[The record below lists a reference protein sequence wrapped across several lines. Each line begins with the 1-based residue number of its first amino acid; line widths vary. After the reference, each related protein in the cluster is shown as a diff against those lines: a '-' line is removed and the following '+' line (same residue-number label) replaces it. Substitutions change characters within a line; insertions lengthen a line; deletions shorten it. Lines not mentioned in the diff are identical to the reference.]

1 MEKVRFTHDLIV
13 LGSGSAGLSLA
24 SVAARFGVKVAL
36 IDKGTLG
43 GDCLHYGCVP
53 SKTLIHSAKVAH
65 LARRSAEY
73 GVKTGTVEIDFPT
86 VMQRIRGVIN
96 TIQEHTDNP
105 DRFRKMGCD
114 VWTETQAHFVD
125 PHTVDVGGNG
135 STGLTTGKITG
146 KKIAICV
153 GSRPA
158 TVPIPGLAETGF
170 LTNETVFSLTKQPRS
185 LIIIGS
191 GPIGCELAQ
200 AFQRLGSQV
209 ILANRS
215 DQILGKEDR
224 DMQNVMR
231 DVFQHEGIDLRLGI
245 AMKEVKKENGMK
257 VLVYEKDGKRETIE
271 AEEILVAVGRTSN
284 ADTLNVEN
292 AGVMLDERGY
302 VRTDARL
309 RTSQKHIYA
318 AGDITG
324 HLQFTH
330 SAGYEAGIIVSNAIL
345 HFPAKINLDTIP
357 WTTFTDPEV
366 ASVGFN
372 ETRAKEKNIAYRTS
386 VFPFEHQDR
395 ALAESENRGFI
406 KLLLG
411 KKDTLLGCQII
422 GPNAGELIHE
432 WIIAYNAKIP
442 LKKLSRM
449 VHVYP
454 TLAMGNQQ
462 AAGEYLGSKFLNPR
476 TRWWLRKI
484 FGYRNIAIDSLPDEA
499 SR

>member
-1 MEKVRFTHDLIV
+1 MQFTHDLIV
-13 LGSGSAGLSLA
+13 LGGGSAGLSLA
-24 SVAARFGVKVAL
+24 SVAARLGVKVAL
-36 IDKGTLG
+36 IDKETLG

-65 LARRSAEY
+65 LAQRGKEY
-73 GVKTGTVEIDFPT
+73 GISTGAVEINFPA
-86 VMQRIRGVIN
+86 VMEHVRKVID

-114 VWTETQAHFVD
+114 VWTETQATFVD
-125 PHTVDVGGNG
+125 PYKLDIGGK
-135 STGLTTGKITG
+135 TITA

-153 GSRPA
+153 GSRP
-158 TVPIPGLAETGF
+158 TNIPLPGLKEAGF
-170 LTNETVFSLTKQPRS
+170 LTNETVFSLTKQPKS
-185 LIIIGS
+185 LLIIGS

-200 AFQRLGSQV
+200 AFQRLGTKV

-224 DMQNVMR
+224 DVQDVLRN
-231 DVFQHEGIDLRLGI
+231 VFQQEGMDLRLGI
-245 AMKEVKKENGMK
+245 SMKEIKNENGMK
-257 VLVYEKDGKRETIE
+257 VLVYEKDGKQETIG
-271 AEEILVAVGRTSN
+271 ADEILVAVGRTSN
-284 ADTLNVEN
+284 ADTLKMEN
-292 AGVMLDERGY
+292 AGVALDERGY
-302 VRTDARL
+302 VKTDAKL

-318 AGDITG
+318 AGDVTG

-330 SAGYEAGIIVSNAIL
+330 SASYEAGVIVSNALL
-345 HFPAKINLDTIP
+345 HFPAKINLDAIP

-366 ASVGFN
+366 ASIGLN
-372 ETRAKEKNIAYRTS
+372 ETRAKEKNIEYHMS
-386 VFPFEHQDR
+386 MFPFEYQDR
-395 ALAESENRGFI
+395 ALAESENKGFI

-411 KKDTLLGCQII
+411 SGDTLLGCQIV
-422 GPNAGELIHE
+422 GPHAGELIHE
-432 WIIAYNAKIP
+432 WIVAYNAKIP

-454 TLAMGNQQ
+454 TLAMANQQ

-484 FGYRNIAIDSLPDEA
+484 FGYRNTKIDGVNVE
-499 SR
+499 

>member
-1 MEKVRFTHDLIV
+1 VTYTHDLIV
-13 LGSGSAGLSLA
+13 LGGGSAGLSLA
-24 SVAARFGVKVAL
+24 SVAARLGVKVAL
-36 IDKGTLG
+36 VDKENLG

-65 LARRSAEY
+65 LARHGMDY
-73 GVKTGTVEIDFPT
+73 GVKTGNVDTDFPA
-86 VMQRIRGVIN
+86 VMKRVRAVID

-114 VWTETQAHFVD
+114 VWTETRAVFVD
-125 PHTVDVGGNG
+125 PHTIDLGGDG
-135 STGLTTGKITG
+135 STGLTTGKITA

-158 TVPIPGLAETGF
+158 TVPIPGLKEAGY
-170 LTNETVFSLTKQPRS
+170 LTNETVFSLTEQPKR

-200 AFQRLGSQV
+200 AFQRLGTQV
-209 ILANRS
+209 ILINRS
-215 DQILGKEDR
+215 DQILGKEDK
-224 DMQNVMR
+224 
-231 DVFQHEGIDLRLGI
+231 DVQSVLRGFFESEGIDLRLGI
-245 AMKEVKKENGMK
+245 EMKEVKKENGMK
-257 VLVYEKDGKRETIE
+257 VLVYEQNGKQLTAE
-271 AEEILVAVGRTSN
+271 AEEILIAVGRTSN
-284 ADTLNVEN
+284 ADTLKVEN
-292 AGVMLDERGY
+292 AGVELDERGY
-302 VRTDARL
+302 VKTNAKL

-318 AGDITG
+318 AGDVTG

-330 SAGYEAGIIVSNAIL
+330 SAGYEAGIIVSNALL
-345 HFPAKINLDTIP
+345 HFPAKTNFDSIP

-366 ASVGFN
+366 ASVGLN
-372 ETRAKEKNIAYRTS
+372 EIRAKERGIEYRTS
-386 VFPFEHQDR
+386 VFPFEYQDR
-395 ALAESENRGFI
+395 ALAEGENTGFI

-411 KKDTLLGCQII
+411 KKDTLLGCQIV

-432 WIIAYNAKIP
+432 WIVAYNAKIP

-462 AAGEYLGSKFLNPR
+462 AAGEYLGSKFLTPR
-476 TRWWLRKI
+476 TRWWLRTI
-484 FGYRNIAIDSLPDEA
+484 FGYRNIAIDE
-499 SR
+499 SRKE

>member
-1 MEKVRFTHDLIV
+1 MEFTHDLIV
-13 LGSGSAGLSLA
+13 LGGGSAGLSLA
-24 SVAARFGVKVAL
+24 SVAARLGVKVAL
-36 IDKGTLG
+36 IDKETLG

-65 LARRSAEY
+65 LAQRGKEY
-73 GVKTGTVEIDFPT
+73 GISTGAVEINFPA
-86 VMQRIRGVIN
+86 VMEHVRKVID

-125 PHTVDVGGNG
+125 PHTIDVGD
-135 STGLTTGKITG
+135 TKISA

-158 TVPIPGLAETGF
+158 TVPIPGLAEAGF
-170 LTNETVFSLTKQPRS
+170 LTNETVFDLKEQPKR

-200 AFQRLGSQV
+200 AFQRLGTKV

-224 DMQNVMR
+224 DVQDVLRN
-231 DVFQHEGIDLRLGI
+231 VFQQEGMDLRLGI
-245 AMKEVKKENGMK
+245 SMKEIKNENGMK
-257 VLVYEKDGKRETIE
+257 VLVYEKDGKRETIG
-271 AEEILVAVGRTSN
+271 ADEILVAVGRTSN
-284 ADTLNVEN
+284 ADTLKMEN
-292 AGVMLDERGY
+292 AGVALDERGY
-302 VRTDARL
+302 VKTDAKL

-318 AGDITG
+318 AGDVTG

-330 SAGYEAGIIVSNAIL
+330 SASYEAGVIVSNALL
-345 HFPAKINLDTIP
+345 HFPAKINLDAIP

-366 ASVGFN
+366 ASIGLN
-372 ETRAKEKNIAYRTS
+372 ETRAKEKNIEYHMS
-386 VFPFEHQDR
+386 MFPFEHQDR
-395 ALAESENRGFI
+395 ALAESENKGFI

-411 KKDTLLGCQII
+411 SGDTLLGCQIV
-422 GPNAGELIHE
+422 GPHAGELIHE
-432 WIIAYNAKIP
+432 WIVAYNAKIP

-454 TLAMGNQQ
+454 TLAMANQQ

-484 FGYRNIAIDSLPDEA
+484 FGYRNTKIDGVNVE
-499 SR
+499 

>member
-1 MEKVRFTHDLIV
+1 MEEVQFTHDLIV
-13 LGSGSAGLSLA
+13 LGGGSAGLSLA
-24 SVAARFGVKVAL
+24 SVAARLGVKVAL

-65 LARRSAEY
+65 LARRGAEY
-73 GVKTGTVEIDFPT
+73 GIRTGAMETDFPA
-86 VMQRIRGVIN
+86 VMKRVRKVID

-114 VWTETQAHFVD
+114 VWTETQATFVD
-125 PHTVDVGGNG
+125 PYTIDVGGK
-135 STGLTTGKITG
+135 KITA

-158 TVPIPGLAETGF
+158 SVPVPGLVEAGY
-170 LTNETVFSLTKQPRS
+170 LTNETVFSLTKQPKR

-200 AFQRLGSQV
+200 AFQRLGTQV
-209 ILANRS
+209 ILINRS
-215 DQILGKEDR
+215 DRLLGKEDP
-224 DMQNVMR
+224 
-231 DVFQHEGIDLRLGI
+231 DVQDVLRKTFTEEGIEMHLGVEMKSVNRRGEQKILTIAKPRMNIDLT
-245 AMKEVKKENGMK
+245 A
-257 VLVYEKDGKRETIE
+257 D
-271 AEEILVAVGRTSN
+271 EILVAVGRKSN
-284 ADTLNVEN
+284 ADTLHMEK
-292 AGVMLDERGY
+292 AGVALDERGY
-302 VRTDARL
+302 VKTDSKL

-318 AGDITG
+318 AGDVTG

-330 SAGYEAGIIVSNAIL
+330 SAAHEAGIIVSNALL
-345 HFPAKINLDTIP
+345 HFPAKINLDVIP

-366 ASVGFN
+366 ASTGLN
-372 ETRAKEKNIAYRTS
+372 ETHAKEKGVPYKTS
-386 VFPFEHQDR
+386 IFRFDHQDR
-395 ALAESENRGFI
+395 ALAEGENRGFI
-406 KLLLG
+406 KLLL
-411 KKDTLLGCQII
+411 DPRDRILGCQIV

-432 WIIAYNAKIP
+432 WIVARNADIP

-462 AAGEYLGSKFLNPR
+462 AAGEYLGNKLLTPR
-476 TRWWLRKI
+476 MRWWLRNI
-484 FGYRNIAIDSLPDEA
+484 FGYRNIKIDQVNEG
-499 SR
+499 